1 MVLDHDLIL
10 VLFQGRC
17 FPSRA
22 EGLGVLYQHLQTG
35 PGYPRGSSSHRRGGE
50 GEGEGCKPYER

>member
-35 PGYPRGSSSHRRGGE
+35 PGYP
-50 GEGEGCKPYER
+50 